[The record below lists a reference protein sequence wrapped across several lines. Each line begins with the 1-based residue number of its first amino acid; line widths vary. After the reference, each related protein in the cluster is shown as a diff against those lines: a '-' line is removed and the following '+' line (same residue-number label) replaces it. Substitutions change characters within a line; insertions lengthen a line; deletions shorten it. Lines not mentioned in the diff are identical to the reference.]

1 MYSPVINGQV
11 LEMLA
16 AMEEVMQMFGI
27 EFYLVGAIA
36 RDICLSGNPR
46 FAPQRKTNDVDIA
59 VMLKNEEE
67 FYLVK
72 NALLTTGKFTAHET
86 EAIKL
91 YYYEAIELDLMPFG
105 EIENNRR
112 ETRLEQP
119 RLFVLDVPGFR
130 EIFPDTESYSIDNG
144 YTLKV
149 CPLEGLVLLKLIA
162 QDDRPGRTKDLSDID
177 HIIKVYFDL
186 KDQEIY
192 AEHFDVLDLYNVEDP
207 QYLILVSS
215 RVIGKRIGQ
224 WLAESVS
231 LRDRILEI
239 LKRKTSE
246 VYWAALEAGILDVP
260 VTNSPAIP
268 PTS

>member
-149 CPLEGLVLLKLIA
+149 CPLEG
-162 QDDRPGRTKDLSDID
+162 S
-177 HIIKVYFDL
+177 
-186 KDQEIY
+186 
-192 AEHFDVLDLYNVEDP
+192 
-207 QYLILVSS
+207 
-215 RVIGKRIGQ
+215 
-224 WLAESVS
+224 
-231 LRDRILEI
+231 
-239 LKRKTSE
+239 
-246 VYWAALEAGILDVP
+246 
-260 VTNSPAIP
+260 
-268 PTS
+268 